1 MTAYLRLRNT
11 LTLLT
16 YLLTYLVSYLL
27 VQVRKGVCEYL
38 AWLLRMKRPGYDVE
52 NGTGRSPRKQR
63 RRVREVELRERSS
76 KSLLAN
82 VLDLEDDYRMFQ
94 GGGVG
99 GPLNHYGV
107 GGDGRRVDGRAGT
120 CRRHRPSVRLCSHA
134 APAAAAFVDGG
145 ETSAGVADGV
155 PGGSGG
161 GGGTPAVCLLKSIL
175 GELRSITT
183 KLRHDERFEDEC
195 SDWKFAAMV
204 VDRLCLCLFTMF
216 TVISTFAILFSAPH
230 VLVA

>member
-1 MTAYLRLRNT
+1 M
-11 LTLLT
+11 
-16 YLLTYLVSYLL
+16 
-27 VQVRKGVCEYL
+27 CEYL
-38 AWLLRMKRPGYDVE
+38 AWVLRMKRPGYDVE
-52 NGTGRSPRKQR
+52 NDGSRSPRKQR
-63 RRVREVELRERSS
+63 RKIREVELRERSS

-82 VLDLEDDYRMFQ
+82 VLDLEDDYRMFH
-94 GGGVG
+94 GGGAGGVG
-99 GPLNHYGV
+99 GSAAVLNHYTAGA
-107 GGDGRRVDGRAGT
+107 DGRRMDGRAGT

-134 APAAAAFVDGG
+134 MPAAAAFLDSG
-145 ETSAGVADGV
+145 ETSATAADGI
-155 PGGSGG
+155 P
-161 GGGTPAVCLLKSIL
+161 GGGTPAVCLLRSIL

-230 VLVA
+230 VLVV